1 MANQAEILGAA
12 LRTATIN
19 ANLALLPTFSDN
31 LEADKYTAKEWLQQ
45 VLNNK
50 QGGAWTDDNTITY
63 FRNALR
69 GPMVTW
75 YESLTIIDAT
85 QLTWDRL
92 RRTFERDYRA
102 APTTS
107 TVISR
112 LTEIKQKDGESV
124 NSYFARCAQILGEL
138 KTRLMALADEDPP
151 LTLIVTP
158 AVAAAFAELDEPI
171 QQAHNFALKRATAA
185 YRFNQ
190 IAGFH
195 MMAGFKATI
204 RASLLDKEADL
215 TTLDEIKIEALRI
228 EQKEME
234 RKKHTSEFKEQT
246 KPTPTPGVHSIN
258 ENYVP
263 TSQEEVDAINLQWK
277 TKIGKQN
284 QNRNKN
290 HPQGGN
296 QQPTTRTCTHCN
308 KQGHTEDKCYSK
320 HGYPGRNNPPDN
332 GNKQS
337 KDNKLQK
344 NCTFCN
350 MANHKVDKCFKL
362 LKAEKILK
370 ANKGNQSNP
379 VHEISEQ
386 EETKKS
392 KN

>member
-1 MANQAEILGAA
+1 MADQAEILGAA

-50 QGGAWTDDNTITY
+50 RGGAWTDDNTITY

-75 YESLTIIDAT
+75 FESLTIIDAT

-92 RRTFERDYRA
+92 RGTFERDYRA

-124 NSYFARCAQILGEL
+124 NNYFARCAQILGEL
-138 KTRLMALADEDPP
+138 KNRLMEMAEEDPP
-151 LTLIVTP
+151 LQLVVTA
-158 AVAAAFAELDEPI
+158 AVAAAFAELDAPV
-171 QQAHNFALKRATAA
+171 QQAHNFALKKATAA

-195 MMAGFKATI
+195 MMAGFKSTI
-204 RASLLDKEADL
+204 RASLLDKEAEL

-228 EQKEME
+228 EQKQME
-234 RKKHTSEFKEQT
+234 KTKHTTGYKEQN
-246 KPTPTPGVHSIN
+246 KPTPEPGVHSID
-258 ENYVP
+258 ENYMP
-263 TSQEEVDAINLQWK
+263 TSQEEVDAINQQWK
-277 TKIGKQN
+277 LKIGKHN
-284 QNRNKN
+284 QNKNKN
-290 HPQGGN
+290 NQSGGN
-296 QQPTTRTCTHCN
+296 QSQTTKKCTHCN

-320 HGYPGRNNPPDN
+320 HGFPGRSNQPDN
-332 GNKQS
+332 RNKHS
-337 KDNKLQK
+337 KDTNQPK

-350 MANHKVDKCFKL
+350 MANHKVDKCFRL
-362 LKAEKILK
+362 LKAERILSSRK
-370 ANKGNQSNP
+370 ESSVHPIQEVSNQKEDKN
-379 VHEISEQ
+379 
-386 EETKKS
+386 S